1 MRRWTTTAVTLA
13 AIGCGG
19 SEQEA
24 SPPAQTPAAG
34 AQAPAP
40 APRRPSFPAADQF
53 RIGESATL
61 QGSGSVECDKLYLG
75 DDVVALVE
83 MWMHTGDGA
92 VVRRC
97 VGSDWADPAS
107 PTAAELAA
115 VGAQLDG
122 RLAEDFDGVGV
133 DMDGAL
139 TFSPLGLA
147 DRASEI
153 TFAGRWAAY
162 ATASNVRDAA
172 GTRASPAVPPGH
184 LQPIGLG
191 RAHARG
197 ADMGTGRPGR
207 DVPRHRRTMQLRG
220 GRGAPGVSGDP
231 ISRRRRPHS
240 PWIGGVGP
248 PV

>member
-172 GTRASPAVPPGH
+172 GGGQEADVIGVVYDLPARVP
-184 LQPIGLG
+184 LQQFLLGTCSLSGSDGLTLEEPTWAQDG
-191 RAHARG
+191 RAVTFHGIA
-197 ADMGTGRPGR
+197 GRCSFEEVEAHPE
-207 DVPRHRRTMQLRG
+207 
-220 GRGAPGVSGDP
+220 
-231 ISRRRRPHS
+231 
-240 PWIGGVGP
+240 
-248 PV
+248 